1 MPHQNVNRDAAPAAV
16 QSTVSEL
23 GRSIAT
29 ARIRRR
35 LREEGLAARAGISR
49 TTLRRIEEGE
59 LGTGIG
65 AYTAAL
71 WALGLEAQLAA
82 VASPETDIEGQTL
95 ETAHRGERV
104 RRARE
109 LSDDF
114 RSRM

>member
-1 MPHQNVNRDAAPAAV
+1 MPRQNVNRDAAPAAV

-35 LREEGLAARAGISR
+35 LREEDLAARAGISR
-49 TTLRRIEEGE
+49 ATLRRIEAGE

-65 AYTAAL
+65 AYAAVL
-71 WALGLEAQLAA
+71 WALGLEGQLAV
-82 VASPETDIEGQTL
+82 VARPETDIEGRTL
-95 ETAHRGERV
+95 DAAHRGERV

-114 RSRM
+114 